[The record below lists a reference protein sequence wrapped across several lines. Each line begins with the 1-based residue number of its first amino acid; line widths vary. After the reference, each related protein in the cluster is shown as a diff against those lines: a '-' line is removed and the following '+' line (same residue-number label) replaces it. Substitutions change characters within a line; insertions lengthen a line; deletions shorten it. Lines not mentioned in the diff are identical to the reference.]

1 VSDDTSTV
9 QHESPIR
16 RILVESALIVF
27 SILLA
32 LGVNQWVDAR
42 KQSQLTA
49 RVLRSVRDEITANRT
64 RVQEWLPYHR
74 AMELASHRAD
84 SLRAVHSYADFKSA
98 APQWSGF
105 KNPELD
111 GTAWQTAVSLGVVNN
126 MGFDTV
132 RVLSS
137 LYTMQAKYDQYWGGT
152 IQSFDFADATM
163 ANTVRRMWVYFATI
177 RTNEDSLVN
186 RYTEALRLFR

>member
-1 VSDDTSTV
+1 MSDETNTV
-9 QHESPIR
+9 QPESPIR

-32 LGVNQWVDAR
+32 LGVNSWADAR
-42 KQSQLTA
+42 KENQLTA
-49 RVLRSVRDEITANRT
+49 RVLRSVRDEISANRA
-64 RVQEWLPYHR
+64 RVQEWEPYHR
-74 AMELASHRAD
+74 TMELATHRAD
-84 SLRAVHSYADFKSA
+84 SLRVVHSYAQFKSA
-98 APQWSGF
+98 APEWSGF

-111 GTAWQTAVSLGVVNN
+111 GTAWQTAVSLGVINN

-163 ANTVRRMWVYFATI
+163 SNTVRRMWVYFATI

-186 RYTEALRLFR
+186 RYAEALRLLR

>member
-1 VSDDTSTV
+1 VSDSETV

-32 LGVNQWVDAR
+32 LGVNQWADAH
-42 KQSQLTA
+42 KEKQLTA
-49 RVLRSVRDEITANRT
+49 RVLRSVREEITANQT
-64 RVQEWLPYHR
+64 RVQAWLPYHR
-74 AMELASHRAD
+74 AMELATHRAD
-84 SLRAVHSYADFKSA
+84 SLRIVHNYADFKSA

-111 GTAWQTAVSLGVVNN
+111 GTAWQAAVSLGVVNN

-137 LYTMQAKYDQYWGGT
+137 LYTTQAKYDQYWAGT
-152 IQSFDFADATM
+152 IQSFDFGDATM

-177 RTNEDSLVN
+177 RTNEDSLMN
-186 RYTEALRLFR
+186 RYAEALRLFR